1 MYTFPKR
8 LKIFSLVCMIIG
20 LLGLTYGFLSA
31 PSTIEEAIEMTSSD
45 HYGETVS
52 HNEGHEKDSNHGE
65 HLLHKLQNK
74 PWAALYVSAFFFMMI
89 SLGVLAFYA
98 IQRAAQAGW
107 SIVLYRV
114 MEGITAY
121 LLPGGIIVIAI
132 LVLSGL
138 HFNHLFIWMDPEV
151 VAHDEIIRNKS
162 GYLNLPFFFAR
173 AIFFLS
179 GWVLYRYFS
188 RKFSLK
194 QDLTPSNDISNHKKN
209 FKISAAFLVFYF
221 VKKLIKLIQKN

>member
-1 MYTFPKR
+1 MMYTFPKR
-8 LKIFSLVCMIIG
+8 LKIFSIACILIG
-20 LLGLTYGFLSA
+20 LLGLTYGFLSS
-31 PSTIEEAIEMTSSD
+31 PSTIEEAIEMTASD
-45 HYGETVS
+45 HHGESENHEES
-52 HNEGHEKDSNHGE
+52 HPSGEHLSDQDHENHLSHGE

-107 SIVLYRV
+107 PIVLYRV

-121 LLPGGIIVIAI
+121 LLPGGIIVIII

-162 GYLNLPFFFAR
+162 GYLNLPFFFIR

-179 GWVLYRYFS
+179 GWTLYRYFS

-194 QDLTPSNDISNHKKN
+194 QDLAPSNDISNHKKN
-209 FKISAAFLVFYF
+209 FKISSYY
-221 VKKLIKLIQKN
+221 